1 MESSAKEYAIA
12 SSIIIAA
19 VCIAE
24 LFLTQNNTAIIIVAI
39 AMICAYPCVVIGLY
53 MVLEGKGE
61 HAINGVDWS
70 SMNKEQ
76 TSNFVHFWGIFFT
89 LGSAMLTVSLALL
102 MSYMVPGILLMVA
115 GIIVMLLP
123 MAFRERVKNR
133 KFVMR
138 SRGTKIAVFAVVSI
152 AVIAPALYLMN
163 TDQAADAVKIEF
175 GNDSFRVI
183 APMVDETFEY
193 DLVVAPTLDPDFD
206 RGYRVWGYA
215 THTIGTGQFNN
226 AAFGNYTLASYTQV
240 DPCVFFEYKG
250 KYFAFNQSSAELTE
264 KAYEEL
270 LKKL

>member
-1 MESSAKEYAIA
+1 MESPAKEYAIA
-12 SSIIIAA
+12 SIIIVAT

-24 LFLTQNNTAIIIVAI
+24 LFLTQNNVAIIITAV

-53 MVLEGKGE
+53 MALEGKGE

-89 LGSAMLTVSLALL
+89 LGSAMMMVSLALL

-115 GIIVMLLP
+115 GIIIMLLP

-133 KFVMR
+133 RFVMR
-138 SRGTKIAVFAVVSI
+138 SRGTKVAVFAVVSI
-152 AVIAPALYLMN
+152 AVIAPTLYLMN
-163 TDQAADAVKIEF
+163 TEQAVNAVKIEF
-175 GNDSFRVI
+175 GEDSFRVI
-183 APMVDETFEY
+183 APMVDETFDY

-206 RGYRVWGYA
+206 RGTRIWGYA
-215 THTIGTGQFNN
+215 THTICSGQFNN
-226 AAFGNYTLASYTQV
+226 TAFGNYTLASFAQV

-270 LKKL
+270 LKRI